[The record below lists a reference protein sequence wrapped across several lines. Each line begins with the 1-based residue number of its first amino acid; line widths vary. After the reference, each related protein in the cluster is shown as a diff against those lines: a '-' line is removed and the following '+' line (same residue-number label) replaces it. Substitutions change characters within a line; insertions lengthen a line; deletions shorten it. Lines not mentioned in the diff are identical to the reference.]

1 MAERI
6 RKTAETIEIA
16 FLPSDL
22 AAATIA
28 SINPG
33 MKKTIPKSP
42 STLNENFET
51 TPYSVVITAPNATL
65 KELKF
70 FYSFALILTLTVG
83 INIMMSARSA
93 STAAPR
99 AIHL

>member
-51 TPYSVVITAPNATL
+51 TPSATSVFIVSHYISQIKQFMKIFSKNFIIR
-65 KELKF
+65 K
-70 FYSFALILTLTVG
+70 I
-83 INIMMSARSA
+83 
-93 STAAPR
+93 
-99 AIHL
+99 